1 MTMGSWN
8 PASPYHAWKEQ
19 GLMTFGFGVSRL
31 RAQGHASDSYTL
43 CYSRGRSR
51 EFRNALEVCFLERM
65 PVLWILG
72 LSVNYISIPSSMLFG
87 NMYCKFN
94 LLNSQVYFLP
104 VQFNTVQICQQV
116 ICQFPA
122 RLLKAKCES
131 SVAKWLFLTLNK
143 FPTSYLAIMHVHN
156 WS

>member
-1 MTMGSWN
+1 
-8 PASPYHAWKEQ
+8 
-19 GLMTFGFGVSRL
+19 MTFGFGVRRL
-31 RAQGHASDSYTL
+31 RAQGHVPDSYAL
-43 CYSRGRSR
+43 CYPRGRGRSR
-51 EFRNALEVCFLERM
+51 EFWNALEVCFLERM
-65 PVLWILG
+65 PMLWILG

-143 FPTSYLAIMHVHN
+143 FPTSYLAMMHVHN